1 MITVIPDTSTVIQM
15 INFLVLLYVLNLVL
29 YKPIRNVLIE
39 RKAKIEGMQEGAQ
52 KAAEDLVTGEDAYK
66 NGLKQARSEGLK
78 KKEAFVDEASKE
90 EKEIID
96 GINKKA
102 QANLAEIKKQVAA
115 ETDQARKALEAE
127 VEAYAKAIGEKI
139 LGRAC

>member
-1 MITVIPDTSTVIQM
+1 MITVIPDSSTVIQM

-39 RKAKIEGMQEGAQ
+39 RKAKIEGMKDGAE
-52 KAAEDLVTGEDAYK
+52 KAAVDLVAGEDAYK
-66 NGLKQARSEGLK
+66 SGLKEARTEGLK
-78 KKEAFVDEASKE
+78 KKEAFIEEASKE
-90 EKEIID
+90 EMEIID

-102 QANLAEIKKQVAA
+102 QANLADSKAQVVS
-115 ETDQARKALEAE
+115 ETDQARNALEAE
-127 VEAYAKAIGEKI
+127 VEGFAKAIGEKI

>member
-1 MITVIPDTSTVIQM
+1 MITVIPDSSTVIQM

-39 RKAKIEGMQEGAQ
+39 RKAKIEGMKEGAE
-52 KAAEDLVTGEDAYK
+52 KASTDLVAGETAYK
-66 NGLKQARSEGLK
+66 NGLKEARSEGLK
-78 KKEAFVDEASKE
+78 KKEAFIEEASKE
-90 EKEIID
+90 EMEIID

-102 QANLAEIKKQVAA
+102 QANLAEIKAQVAS
-115 ETDQARKALEAE
+115 ETDQARNALEAE
-127 VEAYAKAIGEKI
+127 VEGFAKAIGEKI